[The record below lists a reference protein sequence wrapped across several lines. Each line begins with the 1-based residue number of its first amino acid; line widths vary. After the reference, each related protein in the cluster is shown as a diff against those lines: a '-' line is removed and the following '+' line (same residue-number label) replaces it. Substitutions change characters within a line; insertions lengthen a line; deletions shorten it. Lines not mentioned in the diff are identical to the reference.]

1 MLEASWF
8 SISFRNRMFDSRKV
22 SNPNNIVWQIIRKS
36 NKHNYSEH
44 SAINLS
50 KGTLSVFCFL
60 CRLQYLMPLLGHVWS
75 SFGIRLLILRGSLK
89 GNLNAFGLYNAGRYV
104 SLSRI
109 RIGTAPQE
117 RKSSQKQ
124 WEYYEVP
131 QQHCCPWPYLIYPPH
146 TSRVRTHRHRRCVR
160 LSWPKRKIPTMYVE
174 SECTRLCLP
183 LCLHARL

>member
-1 MLEASWF
+1 MMLWFNRDHYSCAYSTIRIIPCFRMLEASWF

-117 RKSSQKQ
+117 RRKLPEAVRILRGTSAALLPMALSDLSS
-124 WEYYEVP
+124 
-131 QQHCCPWPYLIYPPH
+131 PYKPGTNSSTP
-146 TSRVRTHRHRRCVR
+146 
-160 LSWPKRKIPTMYVE
+160 
-174 SECTRLCLP
+174 
-183 LCLHARL
+183 